1 MDRSPPNILQGHS
14 PPRLTVFLVSAMALS
29 YEILLMRLFS
39 IVQYHHFAY
48 MIISL
53 ALLGYGA
60 SGSFLA
66 FFRQRFLQHFSVFLI
81 GNILLFGI
89 TAVACY
95 LGGQHLLFNPDEL
108 LWDNR
113 QWLKLFVLYLLLA
126 LPFFF
131 AANCIALTFSRY
143 RQRIAE
149 IYAADLFGA
158 GLGSI
163 FIIGI
168 LFLAFPQKILLIM
181 GSMIIAIPAVSW
193 LELRL
198 KPRRWAILFLCL
210 AALPLLLPP
219 DWTGLTIS
227 PYKGLSQQMRI
238 QGSRIVEERSSPL
251 ALLTVIENRLVP
263 LRYAPGLSLAAET
276 EPPEQIGIFM
286 DGDSVNVITRFSD
299 ATEKIVHLDMV
310 TSALPYHLRQLQ
322 DILILGAGAG
332 SDILQ
337 ALNFNVSDISA
348 VELNPQVIELV
359 RERAEFSGNLFDR
372 ENVHL
377 HRGEA
382 RSFAAGSSKT
392 FDLIQLPILDSFS
405 NSAAGLY
412 ALNENYLYTVEAL
425 QEYIN
430 HLSPAGYLCM
440 SRWVKLP
447 PLDSLKLFATAIEAL
462 KGVGVSN
469 PGKHLIMIR
478 SWQSSSL
485 LIKKSAFTEAEIA
498 AMRKFCSKRL
508 FDLVYYSGMQSI
520 EANRFNILR
529 KPYFHQG
536 AVSLLGE
543 DPDRFIKRYKFNIM
557 PSTDDRPY
565 FSNFFKWQTLPE
577 IIRLKG
583 QGGIVLLESGYLI
596 LVITLIQAIFASL
609 VLILLPVLLRPHD
622 RAQAGSWSRPRIV
635 LYFFAIGLGFLFL
648 EIAFIQKF
656 ILYLGH
662 PLYAAAVVLA
672 IFLVFAGL
680 GSRFA
685 NRRRF
690 HALWPFIMILGLGV
704 LELIVSGMLFTV
716 LSGLAV
722 PLKIFVA
729 VVMLG
734 PLAFCMGM
742 PFPLALTEIG
752 TDVPD
757 LIPWAWA
764 VNGCASVIAAVLA
777 TLLAIHFGF
786 AAVVMIALA
795 LYGIAA
801 AAFKPDKNRSAL
813 FYTGRGESIAGT
825 TNK

>member
-1 MDRSPPNILQGHS
+1 MDQPENMQSMNKIAPNSLQDYP
-14 PPRLTVFLVSAMALS
+14 PPRLTIFFVSAMALS

-48 MIISL
+48 MVISL

-66 FFRQRFLQHFSVFLI
+66 FFKQRLLRYFPVSLI
-81 GNILLFGI
+81 ANILLFGI

-95 LGGQHLLFNPDEL
+95 LGGQHLLFNPDQIF
-108 LWDNR
+108 WDNR
-113 QWLKLFVLYLLLA
+113 QWLMLFALYLLLA

-131 AANCIALTFSRY
+131 AANCIALTFSQY
-143 RQRIAE
+143 RQRISE

-163 FIIGI
+163 FIIGL
-168 LFLAFPQKILLIM
+168 LFLVFPQKVLLLL
-181 GSMIIAIPAVSW
+181 GSMISVIPAIAC

-198 KPRRWAILFLCL
+198 KFRRWAFLFFVL
-210 AALPLLLPP
+210 AAIPLLLPSS
-219 DWTGLTIS
+219 WKVLAIS

-251 ALLTVIENRLVP
+251 ALLTVVESNKIP
-263 LRYAPGLSLAAET
+263 FRYAPGLSLAAET
-276 EPPEQIGIFM
+276 EPPEQLGIFM
-286 DGDSVNVITRFSD
+286 DGDALNVITRFPEDSGRL
-299 ATEKIVHLDMV
+299 INLDMI
-310 TSALPYHLRQLQ
+310 TSALPYHLKQLQ
-322 DILILGAGAG
+322 NVLVLGAGTG
-332 SDILQ
+332 FDILQ
-337 ALNFNVSDISA
+337 ALNFEVSDISA
-348 VELNPQVIELV
+348 VELNPQVVKLV

-372 ENVHL
+372 DNVHI
-377 HRGEA
+377 HIGEA
-382 RSFAAGSSKT
+382 RSFVAGSSEK

-405 NSAAGLY
+405 SSAAGLY
-412 ALNENYLYTVEAL
+412 ALNENYLYTIEAL

-430 HLSPAGYLCM
+430 HLTPSGYLSM

-447 PLDSLKLFATAIEAL
+447 PRDTLKLFATAIAAL
-462 KGVGVSN
+462 KEVGSSD
-469 PGKHLIMIR
+469 PGTQLIMIR

-485 LIKKSAFTEAEIA
+485 LIKKSAFNTAEIA
-498 AMRKFCSKRL
+498 AVKKFCSKRL
-508 FDLVYYSGMQSI
+508 FDLAYYPGMQAH
-520 EANRFNILR
+520 EANRFNIIMT
-529 KPYFHQG
+529 PYFYQG

-543 DPDRFIKRYKFNIM
+543 DSSTFVERYKFNIL
-557 PSTDDRPY
+557 PPTDDRPY
-565 FSNFFKWQTLPE
+565 FLSSFKWQTLPE
-577 IIRLKG
+577 IVGLKG
-583 QGGIVLLESGYLI
+583 QGGMVLFESGYLI
-596 LVITLIQAIFASL
+596 LVITLIQAVFASL
-609 VLILLPVLLRPHD
+609 LLILLPVFFMTQEKLR
-622 RAQAGSWSRPRIV
+622 ATTWTRPRIA

-680 GSRFA
+680 GSQFA
-685 NRRRF
+685 QRKKF
-690 HALWPFIMILGLGV
+690 HAIWPVVIILSLGGI
-704 LELIVSGMLFTV
+704 ELFVSGMLFN
-716 LSGLAV
+716 LLGGLAV
-722 PLKIFVA
+722 PMKVLVA
-729 VVMLG
+729 AVMLG

-752 TDVPD
+752 VDVPD

-777 TLLAIHFGF
+777 TLMAVHFGF
-786 AAVVMIALA
+786 AAVVLIALA

-801 AAFKPDKNRSAL
+801 ATFPVRQKMRDGA
-813 FYTGRGESIAGT
+813 
-825 TNK
+825 

>member
-1 MDRSPPNILQGHS
+1 MEKIAPNSLQDS
-14 PPRLTVFLVSAMALS
+14 FPPRLTVFLVSAMALS

-48 MIISL
+48 MVISL

-66 FFRQRFLQHFSVFLI
+66 FFKQRLLRYFPVSLI
-81 GNILLFGI
+81 ANILLFGI
-89 TAVACY
+89 AAVACY
-95 LGGQHLLFNPDEL
+95 LGGQYLLFNPDEI

-131 AANCIALTFSRY
+131 AANCIALTFSQY
-143 RQRIAE
+143 RQRISE

-163 FIIGI
+163 FIIGL
-168 LFLAFPQKILLIM
+168 LFLAFPQKILLLL
-181 GSMIIAIPAVSW
+181 GSMIIAIPAITW
-193 LELRL
+193 LEMRL
-198 KPRRWAILFLCL
+198 KPRRWAILFLGL
-210 AALPLLLPP
+210 AAIALLLPP
-219 DWTGLTIS
+219 SWKGLAIS

-238 QGSRIVEERSSPL
+238 PGSRIVEERSSPL
-251 ALLTVIENRLVP
+251 ALLTVVESSLVP
-263 LRYAPGLSLAAET
+263 FRYAPGLSLAAEI
-276 EPPEQIGIFM
+276 EPPEQLGIFM
-286 DGDSVNVITRFSD
+286 DGDSLNVITRFPD
-299 ATEKIVHLDMV
+299 DTKRLAHLDMV

-322 DILILGAGAG
+322 DILILGGGTG

-337 ALNFNVSDISA
+337 ALNFDVPDISA
-348 VELNPQVIELV
+348 VELNPQVVELV

-372 ENVHL
+372 DNVHI
-377 HRGEA
+377 HIGEA
-382 RSFAAGSSKT
+382 RSFVAGSSKT

-405 NSAAGLY
+405 SSAAGLY
-412 ALNENYLYTVEAL
+412 GLNENYLYTIEAL
-425 QEYIN
+425 QEYIR
-430 HLSPAGYLCM
+430 HLSPSGYLCM

-447 PLDSLKLFATAIEAL
+447 PRDTLKLFVTAIEVL
-462 KGVGVSN
+462 EGLGVSDPEN
-469 PGKHLIMIR
+469 HLVMIR

-485 LIKKSAFTEAEIA
+485 LIKKSAFNEAEIA
-498 AMRKFCSKRL
+498 AVRKFCSKRL
-508 FDLVYYSGMQSI
+508 FDLVYYPGMQAH
-520 EANRFNILR
+520 EANRFNILLI
-529 KPYFHQG
+529 PYFHQG

-543 DPDRFIKRYKFNIM
+543 NSNTFIKRYKFNIM

-577 IIRLKG
+577 IVRLKG

-596 LVITLIQAIFASL
+596 LVITLIQAVLASL
-609 VLILLPVLLRPHD
+609 ILILLPVLCRTHD
-622 RAQAGSWSRPRIV
+622 KVQASTWSRPRIA
-635 LYFFAIGLGFLFL
+635 LYFFAIGFGFLFL

-680 GSRFA
+680 GSQFA
-685 NRRRF
+685 QRQRF
-690 HALWPFIMILGLGV
+690 HAIWPVIIILSLGV
-704 LELIVSGMLFTV
+704 LELIASGMLFNV

-722 PLKIFVA
+722 PMKIFVA

-752 TDVPD
+752 ADVPD

-777 TLLAIHFGF
+777 TLLAVHFGF
-786 AAVVMIALA
+786 AVVVLIALA

-801 AAFKPDKNRSAL
+801 ATFPVRQKVSFTP
-813 FYTGRGESIAGT
+813 
-825 TNK
+825 